1 MSKPVSLPAGASR
14 DAGRRDSAKRQVI
27 LQVARAAFLNQG
39 YERTSMEGVAQ
50 AAGVSKTTVY
60 AHFPT
65 KAEMF
70 RAVVAEH
77 CQAQMGLAA
86 HLDWLPSDPAEA
98 LTLFARRLVDI
109 FAWPDTV
116 AMSRIVLAEVGRFPE
131 LRDAIL
137 AAAVSPVHKSL
148 ADFLRRATRDGR
160 LAVDDPEFAADLFL
174 NGLRGG
180 FFLKQLIGWTVARA
194 DAERLIAALVDQVM
208 TCHAA
213 PARAAATKR
222 H

>member
-1 MSKPVSLPAGASR
+1 MPKPIFSPVGPSR
-14 DAGRRDSAKRQVI
+14 DAARRESAKRQVI

-65 KAEMF
+65 KGEMF
-70 RAVVAEH
+70 RAVVVEH
-77 CQAQMGLAA
+77 CQAQLGLAA

-98 LTLFARRLVDI
+98 LTLFARRLVEI
-109 FAWPDTV
+109 FSWPDTV

-137 AAAVSPVHKSL
+137 AAAVGPVHKTL
-148 ADFLRRATRDGR
+148 ADFLRRATREGK
-160 LAVDDPEFAADLFL
+160 LAVEDPEFAADLFL

-180 FFLKQLIGWTVARA
+180 FFLKQLIGWDVPHA
-194 DAERLIAALVDQVM
+194 DVERLIAALVDQIL
-208 TCHAA
+208 THHAA
-213 PARAAATKR
+213 PERTATAKR

>member
-1 MSKPVSLPAGASR
+1 MSSPARGPA
-14 DAGRRDSAKRQVI
+14 RRESAKRQVI

-50 AAGVSKTTVY
+50 AASVSKTTVY

-65 KAEMF
+65 KADMF

-86 HLDWLPSDPAEA
+86 HLDWLPPDPATA
-98 LTLFARRLVDI
+98 LTLFARRLVGI

-116 AMSRIVLAEVGRFPE
+116 AMSRIVLAEVARFPE
-131 LRDAIL
+131 LRDAII
-137 AAAVSPVHKSL
+137 AAAVDPVHKAL
-148 ADFLRRATRDGR
+148 ADVLWRATREGK
-160 LAVDDPEFAADLFL
+160 LAVDDPEFVADLFL

-180 FFLKQLIGWTVARA
+180 FFLKQLIGWEVPRA
-194 DAERLIAALVDQVM
+194 EVERLIAALVDQVL

-213 PARAAATKR
+213 PRSAAVAKR

>member
-1 MSKPVSLPAGASR
+1 MPKTASLLASSPR
-14 DAGRRDSAKRQVI
+14 DAGRRESAKRQVI

-50 AAGVSKTTVY
+50 AASVSKTTVY

-77 CQAQMGLAA
+77 CQVQMGLAA
-86 HLDWLPSDPAEA
+86 HLDWLPPDPAAA
-98 LTLFARRLVDI
+98 LTLFARRLVEI

-137 AAAVSPVHKSL
+137 TAAVGPVHDGL
-148 ADFLRRATRDGR
+148 ADFLRRATRDGK

-180 FFLKQLIGWTVARA
+180 FFLKQLIGWEVPRA
-194 DAERLIAALVDQVM
+194 DAERLIAALVQQVL
-208 TCHAA
+208 TAA
-213 PARAAATKR
+213 PAYVTAAKR
-222 H
+222 R